1 MSIRVLSS
9 SDVDAVV
16 SIEDCIEAIDAAMRQ
31 YSARSVVMPVRL
43 TTKVP
48 GLGDHLCM
56 PAALPDA
63 PALGMKTITIY
74 PDNPKRNAPIL
85 QGLVVVNDYDTGTPL
100 AVIDAA
106 RLTGLRTAAASAVAT
121 RALARED
128 AKRLAIIG
136 SGVQAGS
143 HLEAMLA
150 VRPIEEV
157 VVCSRTRASAE
168 RFVDARS
175 SLDGVRF
182 RVVDEP
188 REAIEG
194 ADIVCAVSS
203 SRTPV
208 MALEQ
213 LAPGVH
219 INGVG
224 SHGPKDREVDGPT
237 MAAARVLVDS
247 RESALRECGD
257 CILAIAD
264 GLFGEE
270 HVTDEVGDVLN
281 GTKPGRTSDDQI
293 TVYQSCGL
301 AVQDVAVATLAFDRA
316 AAAGRGVVVDLK

>member
-9 SDVDAVV
+9 TDVDAVV
-16 SIEDCIEAIDAAMRQ
+16 SIEDCIEAVDAAMRQ
-31 YSARSVVMPVRL
+31 YSERSVVMPVRL

-56 PAALPDA
+56 PAALPGA

-74 PDNPKRNAPIL
+74 PDNPTRNAPIL
-85 QGLVVVNDYDTGTPL
+85 QGLIVVNDFGTGTPL

-121 RALARED
+121 RALARVD

-168 RFVDARS
+168 RFVNARA
-175 SLDGVRF
+175 SLKDVRF
-182 RVVDEP
+182 TVVDDP
-188 REAIEG
+188 GEATRG
-194 ADIVCAVSS
+194 ADIICAVSS

-208 MALEQ
+208 VTLENVS
-213 LAPGVH
+213 PGTH

-224 SHGPKDREVDGPT
+224 SHGPNDREVDGPT
-237 MAAARVLVDS
+237 MAAARVAVDS

-257 CILAIAD
+257 CILAIQD
-264 GLFGEE
+264 GLFDES
-270 HVTDEVGDVLN
+270 HVIDEVGEVLA
-281 GTKPGRTSDDQI
+281 GTKAGRTSVDQI

-301 AVQDVAVATLAFDRA
+301 AVQDVAVASLAYARGS
-316 AAAGRGVVVDLK
+316 AAGRGVVVDLS